1 MAQARK
7 IFLTLLILTFFREG
21 NVIAQKLQEIRI
33 YSYNLMGTVY
43 GKSPSGEL
51 SDFFPSNEEELT
63 NDTDVHFS
71 KIFRAKEMD
80 RITWALDKIKHCGS
94 CSSTQIVPRIKLELV
109 YSDKVEVYYLE
120 GFSAQQIYSDGY
132 LFTSGDDLYMILF
145 KYVPR
150 HQRKGFVIFQDLPC
164 NCKED

>member
-1 MAQARK
+1 MTQARN

-21 NVIAQKLQEIRI
+21 NAIAQELQEIRI

-43 GKSPSGEL
+43 GKSPSSEL
-51 SDFFPSNEEELT
+51 SDFFPTNEEELT
-63 NDTDVHFS
+63 NDPDVHFS
-71 KIFRAKEMD
+71 KVLKAKGIV
-80 RITWALDKIKHCGS
+80 RITWALDKMKHCGS
-94 CSSTQIVPRIKLELV
+94 CSSTHIVPRMKLELV

-132 LFTSGDDLYMILF
+132 LFTSGYDLYKILF

-164 NCKED
+164 NCKDD